1 MTTSCGQPHETQDY
15 LESFRSPGP
24 VLSQGIGPGTVGDG
38 TQDERDDD
46 DIVGVTQYRDE
57 VRDQVDGQEQVRHQ

>member
-1 MTTSCGQPHETQDY
+1 
-15 LESFRSPGP
+15 